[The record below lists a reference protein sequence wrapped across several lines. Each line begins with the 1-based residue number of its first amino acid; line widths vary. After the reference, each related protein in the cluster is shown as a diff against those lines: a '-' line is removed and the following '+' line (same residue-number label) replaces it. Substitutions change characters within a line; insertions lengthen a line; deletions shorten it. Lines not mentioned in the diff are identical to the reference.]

1 MEGGD
6 AVDNEPLV
14 FDELTVSD
22 STIAACIVGW
32 YTYNVG
38 FLPYGFRTRIPILSI
53 KCDDSITWDWQG
65 MKEVR

>member
-6 AVDNEPLV
+6 AMDNEPLI

-22 STIAACIVGW
+22 STIAACI
-32 YTYNVG
+32 NVR
-38 FLPYGFRTRIPILSI
+38 FLSYYGFRRRIPMLSI